1 MQRTVQDNNK
11 HEAGWITIST
21 DEYDSMLRTIDTLS
35 RPSVMKRIQRAEK
48 ERIEGKMKSLE
59 QVKKDLGL

>member
-35 RPSVMKRIQRAEK
+35 RPGVMKKIQKAEK
-48 ERIEGKMKSLE
+48 ERLEGKMKSLE
-59 QVKKDLGL
+59 QVKRELGL

>member
-1 MQRTVQDNNK
+1 MQKTAQDITK

-35 RPSVMKRIQRAEK
+35 RPSVMKKVQKAEK
-48 ERIEGKMKSLE
+48 ERLEGKMKSLE
-59 QVKKDLGL
+59 QVKKELGL